1 MVFEGLVK
9 ATDRLSSVRVG
20 SVMPGEVT
28 SDDLAQLQPVEKMSA
43 ATQKSLAEM
52 PQPIPAFSYAQA
64 AKGKSPSVPSLVS
77 ASRALSD
84 TTEMDVKK
92 VPTPATRE
100 SPAISNKTST
110 KRTASE
116 GRAPQGGS
124 FKSSDERR
132 PTQAVETEIATKT
145 DTNPSETF
153 NPAKPSKPISST
165 PSSPGYGT
173 TSTATLPKEDD
184 MFSTAN
190 ASSDTTS
197 DKHSQS
203 SRNGHKTGEKVDVDK
218 EQINTTSWDEESS
231 AAASLKEALP
241 PAVNVWQQRKEA
253 QAKSKPTILPQPPK
267 PVNFSNG
274 PVNTGNTTK
283 NIETNNET
291 KKPDSRK
298 KGKTVSGSADD
309 RTALSNTK
317 DGGKSAD
324 AVDKSVSL
332 PMAPPPPAGDA
343 ISWPTPE
350 NALGEA
356 KKKAPERAEKG
367 DKDSSQG
374 SKPHGKANW
383 VPVPFVPTPVFSTPI
398 PTARRGGRG
407 PRGGREGGTRGGNTT
422 NGANGTERPPI
433 ATATIPRGQALAS
446 GGNEREGAVLSSTT
460 TNASL
465 QKPKRASSAGP
476 TTPMEQ
482 RRTRDGAMPEKR
494 KDIDNG
500 SLKASEDGGSIV
512 HENQGPSAPLLIK
525 DSQTSHPAN
534 AQANEPAR
542 HSTDLVQNKTEEH
555 VKYPNGTMDPR
566 MNGSERRSEGS
577 IKSPDH
583 IRDVQGHFPL
593 RERGEGRSE
602 RGRGVYRGRGGAN
615 HTYFN
620 SNTPNGHG
628 YANGHASQYQHPS
641 APPSNLRSNHDRLP
655 SQPQGSYQPP
665 SQHTKH
671 YRTSSRSQSIPY
683 QSPPHTAPYRGF
695 SSGHH
700 GQASHLP
707 NLQTDIA
714 NEYGYQPGHQGIMSA
729 MPYDPLEQANTWSMV
744 QMQM

>member
-1 MVFEGLVK
+1 
-9 ATDRLSSVRVG
+9 
-20 SVMPGEVT
+20 
-28 SDDLAQLQPVEKMSA
+28 
-43 ATQKSLAEM
+43 
-52 PQPIPAFSYAQA
+52 
-64 AKGKSPSVPSLVS
+64 
-77 ASRALSD
+77 
-84 TTEMDVKK
+84 
-92 VPTPATRE
+92 
-100 SPAISNKTST
+100 
-110 KRTASE
+110 
-116 GRAPQGGS
+116 
-124 FKSSDERR
+124 
-132 PTQAVETEIATKT
+132 
-145 DTNPSETF
+145 
-153 NPAKPSKPISST
+153 
-165 PSSPGYGT
+165 
-173 TSTATLPKEDD
+173 
-184 MFSTAN
+184 
-190 ASSDTTS
+190 
-197 DKHSQS
+197 
-203 SRNGHKTGEKVDVDK
+203 
-218 EQINTTSWDEESS
+218 
-231 AAASLKEALP
+231 
-241 PAVNVWQQRKEA
+241 
-253 QAKSKPTILPQPPK
+253 
-267 PVNFSNG
+267 
-274 PVNTGNTTK
+274 
-283 NIETNNET
+283 
-291 KKPDSRK
+291 
-298 KGKTVSGSADD
+298 
-309 RTALSNTK
+309 
-317 DGGKSAD
+317 
-324 AVDKSVSL
+324 
-332 PMAPPPPAGDA
+332 
-343 ISWPTPE
+343 
-350 NALGEA
+350 
-356 KKKAPERAEKG
+356 
-367 DKDSSQG
+367 
-374 SKPHGKANW
+374 
-383 VPVPFVPTPVFSTPI
+383 VPFVPTPVFSTPI